1 LRYCKKNPREI
12 GGFFVFINMVD
23 ERIIRFLGLSSTYW
37 ELLETYIEI
46 RKTLKKEGYTDDS
59 ATHVI
64 GSSVDLLRLH
74 HKIQV
79 LMDNLYQDVK
89 EFFDND
95 KLESRSKFL
104 NTYVAHKL
112 KEIDELI
119 PLSDGNTK
127 RRNKRD

>member
-1 LRYCKKNPREI
+1 
-12 GGFFVFINMVD
+12 MVD
-23 ERIIRFLGLSSTYW
+23 ERIIKFLGLSSTYW

-79 LMDNLYQDVK
+79 LMDNLYIDVK
-89 EFFDND
+89 DFFDND
-95 KLESRSKFL
+95 DLGSRTKFL
-104 NTYVAHKL
+104 NTYVASKL

-119 PLSDGNTK
+119 PLNDGDTK